1 MNLQKK
7 KKKKAKNKWQH
18 NFHVLYFLKFVSPIE
33 HRKNSKSQHKSEK
46 HVNSVVTFI
55 QSHLDD
61 ILCNTVK
68 KYFKPN
74 RDLNSKRDGRKWSVG
89 ANDCQDCLAGRLT
102 GFANSQKRKLL
113 AEYGQHVNAQ
123 FASCGM

>member
-1 MNLQKK
+1 M
-7 KKKKAKNKWQH
+7 
-18 NFHVLYFLKFVSPIE
+18 FC
-33 HRKNSKSQHKSEK
+33 
-46 HVNSVVTFI
+46 VT
-55 QSHLDD
+55 
-61 ILCNTVK
+61 

-74 RDLNSKRDGRKWSVG
+74 CDLNSKRDGKKWSVG

-123 FASCGM
+123 FASMN